1 MDKSSLRFKESSLRF
16 AEIKIAF
23 QRIKCAFCRNQ
34 VCIFLKSSLRFSEIK
49 FAFSRNQVYVS
60 QNQVRVLRTPV
71 RKYREFRDSTKKSN
85 FFLFFQKVPFDELF
99 SKKICTRSSAFY
111 FLRNKE
117 NSKMRPDRP
126 RSLMEI
132 MQNRAFS
139 IFIFSRTETCLKFI
153 LGQVVIHLYDILS
166 RYISF

>member
-1 MDKSSLRFKESSLRF
+1 MLLP
-16 AEIKIAF
+16 IA
-23 QRIKCAFCRNQ
+23 KP
-34 VCIFLKSSLRFSEIK
+34 IF
-49 FAFSRNQVYVS
+49 FSRNITAPRKVGSAYTLS
-60 QNQVRVLRTPV
+60 TCKKLSKLGYLRTPV

-99 SKKICTRSSAFY
+99 SKKVCKRSSAFY

-139 IFIFSRTETCLKFI
+139 IFIFPRTENCLKFI
-153 LGQVVIHLYDILS
+153 LGQVVIHLYEILS

>member
-1 MDKSSLRFKESSLRF
+1 MAEGTSFQNRTIYYLFVAENKKER
-16 AEIKIAF
+16 
-23 QRIKCAFCRNQ
+23 
-34 VCIFLKSSLRFSEIK
+34 
-49 FAFSRNQVYVS
+49 
-60 QNQVRVLRTPV
+60 LRTPV
-71 RKYREFRDSTKKSN
+71 RKNREFRDSTKKSN

-99 SKKICTRSSAFY
+99 SQKICKRSSAFY

-139 IFIFSRTETCLKFI
+139 IFLFSRTETCLKFI